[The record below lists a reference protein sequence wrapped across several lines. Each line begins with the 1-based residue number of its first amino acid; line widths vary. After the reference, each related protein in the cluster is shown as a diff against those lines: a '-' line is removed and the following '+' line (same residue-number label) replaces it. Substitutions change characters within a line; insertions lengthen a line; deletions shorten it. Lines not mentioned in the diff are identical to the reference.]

1 MTNREFYEEIIKSG
15 VSETLVEF
23 AENAIAKLDEK
34 NKKRSSKPTKIQ
46 LENAPLK
53 AMIVDYLTENSGRF
67 TENELGV
74 VLETTHNKAGA
85 LARQLEKEGVISA
98 TKIKIPKVGERK
110 VYFIGE
116 ETEEEKEV

>member
-1 MTNREFYEEIIKSG
+1 MTNREFYEEVIKSG

-74 VLETTHNKAGA
+74 VLEITHNKAGA

>member
-15 VSETLVEF
+15 VSETLVKF

>member
-15 VSETLVEF
+15 VSETLVKF

-53 AMIVDYLTENSGRF
+53 TMIVDYLTENSGRF

-110 VYFIGE
+110 VYFIEE

>member
-15 VSETLVEF
+15 VSETLVKF
-23 AENAIAKLDEK
+23 AENAIAKLDKK

-110 VYFIGE
+110 VYFIEE

>member
-116 ETEEEKEV
+116 ETEEEK